1 MVLVGIALSL
11 RGSGTRGGSMAV
23 GIGQALMIGFF
34 YWATHSIAIAFGR
47 GGALPPMVAGWMTN
61 VLFLSYG
68 LYLML
73 KVRY

>member
-1 MVLVGIALSL
+1 
-11 RGSGTRGGSMAV
+11 
-23 GIGQALMIGFF
+23 
-34 YWATHSIAIAFGR
+34 
-47 GGALPPMVAGWMTN
+47 MVAGWLTN